1 MAEKLISKI
10 PEGPLS
16 EKWTK
21 HKSQIR
27 VVSPGNKRK
36 LEVIVVGTGLGAAD
50 VGSKPYFRPYY
61 KGSAPPDYSE

>member
-27 VVSPGNKRK
+27 VVMATRGNSKSLSSGPDSEEHQQLLRWVSS
-36 LEVIVVGTGLGAAD
+36 VIT
-50 VGSKPYFRPYY
+50 
-61 KGSAPPDYSE
+61 

>member
-27 VVSPGNKRK
+27 VVINLRSVLSILATRGNSKSLSSGPDSEEHQQLLRWVSS
-36 LEVIVVGTGLGAAD
+36 VIT
-50 VGSKPYFRPYY
+50 
-61 KGSAPPDYSE
+61 

>member
-27 VVSPGNKRK
+27 VVNPATRGNSKSLSSGPDSEEHQQLLRWVSS
-36 LEVIVVGTGLGAAD
+36 VIT
-50 VGSKPYFRPYY
+50 
-61 KGSAPPDYSE
+61 